1 MRFWGGP
8 HQLDVGEAVEALSH
22 TERDFLFSE
31 CPLATFKSNMKNRSI
46 VALVIVAVLI
56 VLIYTQITFFVV
68 PRIGALPDGKTIVI
82 TRLNKTEFIDS
93 ADAMCERM
101 QGGVSLLCRGM
112 TIGAVAE
119 KSTIL
124 LRLPYSSWLYS
135 ISTGG
140 KAYDR

>member
-1 MRFWGGP
+1 MKKN
-8 HQLDVGEAVEALSH
+8 QNLALIV
-22 TERDFLFSE
+22 TTV
-31 CPLATFKSNMKNRSI
+31 LA
-46 VALVIVAVLI
+46 
-56 VLIYTQITFFVV
+56 VLIYTQITIFVI
-68 PRIGALPDGKTIVI
+68 PPIGALPEGKIVII

-93 ADAMCERM
+93 PDGMCDRI

-112 TIGAVAE
+112 IMGAVLE

-140 KAYDR
+140 KEYDH

>member
-1 MRFWGGP
+1 MKK
-8 HQLDVGEAVEALSH
+8 SH
-22 TERDFLFSE
+22 T
-31 CPLATFKSNMKNRSI
+31 I
-46 VALVIVAVLI
+46 ALVIAAVLI
-56 VLIYTQITFFVV
+56 VVIYTQITIFVV
-68 PRIGALPDGKTIVI
+68 PPIGALPEGKTVVI

-93 ADAMCERM
+93 PDGMCERI

-112 TIGAVAE
+112 VMGAVIE

-140 KAYDR
+140 KTYDR